1 MEVQILQEPLQLQED
16 CTALSQVWNV
26 RDLFKGMQ
34 YTILKVDRDNSNSHD
49 SEPSLLLQICL
60 PVRHKGLP
68 NT

>member
-34 YTILKVDRDNSNSHD
+34 YT
-49 SEPSLLLQICL
+49 
-60 PVRHKGLP
+60 KG
-68 NT
+68 